1 MQFLYPK
8 FLWALLTL
16 LVPIAIHLFNFKRY
30 KTVYFSNVAFLQT
43 LQHETKS
50 QSVLKKLLLLLLRLF
65 MLAALVLLFA
75 RPYIPS
81 ANQANSKQNL
91 LVALY
96 IDNSFSMEAEGSQGV
111 LLEDAK
117 IKSLQ
122 IIESYPQQTRFLLVT
137 NNFNPLHLQWYN
149 REQVVDFVSQ
159 IEATHLFRTMN
170 QVYERVQMLIP
181 GNDSLTR
188 VNLFLLSDFQQSL
201 FSTPLNGRENIQIFA
216 LPLKSNTSNNLS
228 IDSVWF
234 ATPGHYKGKQE
245 ELVVLIKNYSKESYS
260 DIPLQLF
267 IDDTLKNTRAFTV
280 EANDEALV
288 KIAFTQWHAGN
299 KKLRLEISDYPI
311 TFDNSLFLD
320 YHISDK
326 SKILIIDGRQ
336 APNFFNAL
344 FADDDNFIAE
354 TVSEDQIPYS
364 DFSAYRLI
372 VLNQMVQIQSGLS
385 TELSRFVAEGGYVVF
400 VPAQMGNLETY
411 KNFLQRFSGIS
422 LNAWL
427 TQQGNLKVVD
437 LKNPLFD
444 AAFKT
449 SLNDAQLPEYSG
461 YFPLQLSTKS
471 MAQSI
476 CTSESG
482 YDLLTRVSYGPGK
495 LYVATLPLNTEFT
508 DFGKHPLFVPLFYQL
523 ALQSTHQVI
532 KLNWLKPEVI
542 LTLQK
547 ANYGGEQL
555 RLENPE
561 LNTTLIPRSIVSRS
575 SIRLF
580 PDVEKLVA
588 ATYQVFSD
596 DKFETYAS
604 FNYDRKESEMNFLN
618 TNELKY
624 FFPSVGDSEN
634 ILLQSQTKSLN
645 QKIEEQWKGS
655 DLSTYF
661 LLFIF
666 FLLIGEVFVIRYLY

>member
-50 QSVLKKLLLLLLRLF
+50 QSVVKKLLLLLLRLF

-75 RPYIPS
+75 RPYIPA
-81 ANQANSKQNL
+81 ANQVNSGQNP

-111 LLEDAK
+111 LLEEAK
-117 IKSLQ
+117 VKSLE
-122 IIESYPQQTRFLLVT
+122 IIESFPQQTRFLLIT
-137 NNFNPLHLQWYN
+137 NNFNPLHMQWLN
-149 REQVVDFVSQ
+149 SGQLVDFISQ
-159 IEATHLFRTMN
+159 IESTHVFRTIN

-181 GNDSLTR
+181 GKDSLSR

-201 FSTPLNGRENIQIFA
+201 FASPLNTRKNIQVFA
-216 LPLKSNTSNNLS
+216 LPFKSNTSNNLS

-245 ELVVLIKNYSKESYS
+245 ELVVLIKNYSKETYS

-267 IDDTLKNTRAFTV
+267 INDTLKNTRVFTV
-280 EANDEALV
+280 EANSEVQL
-288 KIAFTQWHAGN
+288 KIAFTQWHAGA

-311 TFDNSLFLD
+311 TFDNTLFFN

-326 SKILIIDGRQ
+326 SKILIIDGKQ
-336 APNFFNAL
+336 APDYFNAL
-344 FADDDNFIAE
+344 FSDDENFIAQ
-354 TVSEDQIPYS
+354 TVTENQIPYS
-364 DFSAYRLI
+364 DFSDYQLI
-372 VLNQMVQIQSGLS
+372 ILNQMLQIQSGLS
-385 TELSRFVAEGGYVVF
+385 TELSRFVEEGGHVVF
-400 VPAQMGNLETY
+400 VPAQMGNIETY
-411 KNFLQRFSGIS
+411 NNFLKRFSGIT
-422 LNAWL
+422 LNSWL

-461 YFPLQLSTKS
+461 YFPMQLSTKS
-471 MAQSI
+471 FVQRI
-476 CTSESG
+476 CISESG
-482 YDLLTRVSYGPGK
+482 YDLLSRVSFGQGM
-495 LYVATLPLNTEFT
+495 LYVAALPLNATFT
-508 DFGKHPLFVPLFYQL
+508 DFGKHPLFVPLFYQF

-532 KLNWLKPEVI
+532 NMNWLKPEVS
-542 LTLQK
+542 LTLPK

-555 RLENPE
+555 RLENRE
-561 LNTTLIPRSIVSRS
+561 LNTILIPRSIVSRS
-575 SIRLF
+575 AIRLF
-580 PDVEKLVA
+580 PDVEKLVG

-604 FNYDRKESEMNFLN
+604 FNYDRKESEMSFLAIS
-618 TNELKY
+618 ELEE
-624 FFPSVGDSEN
+624 FLPLNGNSEN
-634 ILLQSQTKSLN
+634 ILMQSQTKSLN